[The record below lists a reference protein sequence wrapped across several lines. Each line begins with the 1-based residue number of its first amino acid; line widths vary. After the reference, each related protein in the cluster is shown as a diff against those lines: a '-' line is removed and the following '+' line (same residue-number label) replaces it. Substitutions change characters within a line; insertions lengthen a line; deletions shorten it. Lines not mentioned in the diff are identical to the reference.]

1 MALGVLLFIAGFS
14 TVYVGLT
21 LVFSL
26 AGLYLIPW
34 LGLITRIAGVLVF
47 AMGLVFIGQLTFL
60 QKVIKPSWTVA
71 TGLGGAPLLGVVF
84 ALGWAPCSGPT
95 LSVVLSLSLGSAS
108 PTRGVIL
115 GIAYCLGIGIPFLL
129 AALGLDWMANSIA
142 WVKRNIRTI
151 NVVGGLALM
160 VIGLVMIAGIWQL
173 LMSRLGSLLP
183 GFVSPI

>member
-47 AMGLVFIGQLTFL
+47 AMGLVFIGQLSFL

-71 TGLGGAPLLGVVF
+71 TGLGGAWLLGVVF

-95 LSVVLSLSLGSAS
+95 LSVVLSLSLSSAS
-108 PTRGVIL
+108 PTRGVVL

-129 AALGLDWMANSIA
+129 AALGLDWMANSIT

-151 NVVGGLALM
+151 NVVGGVALM
-160 VIGLVMIAGIWQL
+160 VIGLLMIAGIWQL